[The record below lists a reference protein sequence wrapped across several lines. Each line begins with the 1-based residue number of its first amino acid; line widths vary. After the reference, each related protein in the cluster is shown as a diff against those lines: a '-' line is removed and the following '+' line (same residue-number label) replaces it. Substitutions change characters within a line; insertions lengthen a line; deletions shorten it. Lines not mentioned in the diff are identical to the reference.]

1 MGETVQNVEQD
12 RTCGKELDKLQT
24 KYTELEK
31 VNEELPKAKDKVSSC
46 STRNLNKKL
55 KRREEKISKLEDEQK
70 KYQSIDRHSGN
81 PGRFIQISWSK

>member
-1 MGETVQNVEQD
+1 MESLRSTYAKIGETVQNVKQD

-31 VNEELPKAKDKVSSC
+31 VNEELPKAKDKMSSC

-55 KRREEKISKLEDEQK
+55 KKEGGKNKQVER
-70 KYQSIDRHSGN
+70 
-81 PGRFIQISWSK
+81 